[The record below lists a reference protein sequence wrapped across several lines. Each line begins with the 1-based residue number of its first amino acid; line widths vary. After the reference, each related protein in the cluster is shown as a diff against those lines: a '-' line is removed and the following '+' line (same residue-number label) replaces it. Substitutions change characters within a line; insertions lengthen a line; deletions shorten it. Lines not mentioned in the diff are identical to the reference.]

1 MKNIN
6 AEFKNLSHALEFDK
20 ILSDIASYAIIEKN
34 KSKILS
40 FRPLNK
46 LEDIKVRHTA
56 VQDALNV
63 LTKKTSLHFVETSK
77 ISNYI
82 LNAKKNKILS
92 GNEIFQIIAFLE
104 IQKKNIKILQQ
115 GKTLAPNLSKVAHDD
130 ALLDNLLKD
139 IKDFLDQKGQ
149 IKPNATKT
157 LEYLNLQ
164 LENLSNDIKN
174 KLDVIMSK
182 YADNNIIQ
190 EEIITLRN
198 DRFCLSVKSSEKKS
212 IPGIVHNTSD
222 SGQTVF
228 LEPLS
233 TVDMGNDRQE
243 IFIEIKKE
251 IQRILEEMTTI
262 ISDAHSEIKTAIKS
276 HNYLDEIFAIAKCA
290 NNSNS
295 QSLITYSDKNPFIKK
310 EMAHLKFINACHP
323 LIKDAVP
330 LNIEIDSTINAIA
343 ITGPNTG
350 GKTVVLKTVGLL
362 VSMALSGLP
371 IPAQTGTIIPLYDYI
386 YCDIGDEQ
394 SIQQS
399 LSTFSAHIK
408 SILTAI
414 NSATNKSLIL
424 IDELGAGTDP
434 DEGARLAT
442 SILDHLIK
450 TNAHLIVTTH
460 HSEVKKYAYENNDI
474 INASMEFDSNNLK
487 PTYLLTL
494 GLPGSSNALIIAEK
508 LGLPKAIIKQATKK
522 IPQNE
527 LNYTTLNRKLKARII
542 KLENMQIILKN
553 LKIRLNKRV
562 QDLNQNFNSIK
573 NLSSEKNL
581 HLLNE
586 FKKQNELFSKNIAE
600 LEKKH
605 SIEKNKKIYEEA
617 QKVKEELEKIIF
629 RKTNYSID
637 QYKIDEEVFVPKLKV
652 IGKITKLQTNDR
664 IEVTTASSSINL
676 KIDEIDKIDQN
687 DNKSKKFNSMQKNIN
702 FNSIDDPGMEVEI
715 RGKPIDI
722 AVAEAEQFLD
732 RAVRFG
738 HKRVKI
744 IHGKGSGKLKK
755 IIQEILEQHPLIERY
770 ENAAFGEGGAG
781 VTIVY
786 LEDIN

>member
-6 AEFKNLSHALEFDK
+6 AEFNNLSRALEFDI
-20 ILSDIASYAIIEKN
+20 ILSDIASYANIEKN
-34 KSKILS
+34 KNKILS

-46 LEDIKVRHTA
+46 LEDIKVRHAA

-63 LTKKTSLHFVETSK
+63 LAKKTSLHFVETSK

-82 LNAKKNKILS
+82 LSAKKNKILS
-92 GNEIFQIIAFLE
+92 EDEIFQIITFLE
-104 IQKKNIKILQQ
+104 IQKKNIRILQQ
-115 GKTLAPNLSKVAHDD
+115 GKTLAPNLSTVEHDES
-130 ALLDNLLKD
+130 LLNNLVKD
-139 IKDFLDQKGQ
+139 IKDFLDQKGN

-164 LENLSNDIKN
+164 LENLSNEIKN
-174 KLDVIMSK
+174 KLDIIINKHSG
-182 YADNNIIQ
+182 DNVIQ

-212 IPGIVHNTSD
+212 IPGIVHSTSD

-233 TVDMGNDRQE
+233 TIDIGNDRQE

-251 IQRILEEMTTI
+251 IQRILVEMTAI
-262 ISDAHSEIKTAIKS
+262 ISDAHNEIQTAIKS
-276 HNYLDEIFAIAKCA
+276 HSYLDEIFAIASHA
-290 NNSNS
+290 HNSGNHE
-295 QSLITYSDKNPFIKK
+295 LITHSDNEPFINK
-310 EMAHLKFINACHP
+310 AVTNLKLVNACHP

-330 LNIEIDSTINAIA
+330 LNIEIDNTINAIA

-362 VSMALSGLP
+362 VTMALAGLP
-371 IPAQTGTIIPLYDYI
+371 IPAGKKTSIPLYDYI

-414 NSATNKSLIL
+414 NSATDKSLIL

-434 DEGARLAT
+434 DEGAQLAT
-442 SILDHLIK
+442 AILDYLIK
-450 TNAHLIVTTH
+450 TNAHLIITTH
-460 HSEVKKYAYENNDI
+460 HSEVKKYANNNNGI

-494 GLPGSSNALIIAEK
+494 GMPGSSNALIIAEK
-508 LGLPKAIIKQATKK
+508 LGLPKDIIKQATKK
-522 IPQNE
+522 IPKKELNYNE
-527 LNYTTLNRKLKARII
+527 LNQKLKDRIMQ
-542 KLENMQIILKN
+542 LENMQITMQN
-553 LKIRLNKRV
+553 LKTNLGKRV
-562 QDLNQNFNSIK
+562 EELDQNFENIN

-581 HLLNE
+581 QVLNE
-586 FKKQNELFSKNIAE
+586 FKKQNELFSMNMSK
-600 LEKKH
+600 LEKKY
-605 SIEKNKKIYEEA
+605 SIEKNRKIYEEA
-617 QKVKEELEKIIF
+617 QKAQLKLEKIILN
-629 RKTNYSID
+629 KSNHSIEH
-637 QYKIDEEVFVPKLKV
+637 YNVDEKVFVPKLKV
-652 IGKITKLQTNDR
+652 IGKITKLQANDR
-664 IEVTTASSSINL
+664 IEVSTASSSIKL
-676 KIDEIDKIDQN
+676 KIDEIEKIDQKVN
-687 DNKSKKFNSMQKNIN
+687 GNKELNLMQKNIN
-702 FNSIDDPGMEVEI
+702 FNSVEDPGTEVEI
-715 RGKPIDI
+715 RGKPLDI
-722 AVAEAEQFLD
+722 AVGEAEKFLD
-732 RAVRFG
+732 QAARFG

-781 VTIVY
+781 VTIAY

>member
-6 AEFKNLSHALEFDK
+6 AEFKNFSNALEFNK

-34 KSKILS
+34 KKKILS
-40 FRPLNK
+40 FQPLNK
-46 LEDIKVRHTA
+46 LENIKDRHIA
-56 VQDALNV
+56 VQDALNI
-63 LTKKTSLHFVETSK
+63 LTKKTSLQFMETSR
-77 ISNYI
+77 INDHI
-82 LNAKKNKILS
+82 LSAQKNKILS
-92 GNEIFQIIAFLE
+92 ENEIFQIIAFLE
-104 IQKKNIKILQQ
+104 MQKKNVRILQQ
-115 GKTLAPNLSKVAHDD
+115 GKTLATNLSKVAHDD
-130 ALLDNLLKD
+130 ALLSNVLKD
-139 IKDFLDQKGQ
+139 IKEFLDQKGQ

-174 KLDVIMSK
+174 KLDIIMSK
-182 YADNNIIQ
+182 YTDQNVIQ

-222 SGQTVF
+222 TGQTVF
-228 LEPLS
+228 LEPLA
-233 TVDMGNDRQE
+233 TIDMGNDRQE
-243 IFIEIKKE
+243 VFIEIKRE
-251 IQRILEEMTTI
+251 IQRILEEMTAI
-262 ISDAHSEIKTAIKS
+262 ISDSHNEIKTAIKS
-276 HNYLDEIFAIAKCA
+276 HNYLDEIFAIAKHA
-290 NNSNS
+290 NHSNS
-295 QSLITYSDKNPFIKK
+295 QSLITHSDENPFIKK
-310 EMAHLKFINACHP
+310 ETTHLKLINACHP

-371 IPAQTGTIIPLYDYI
+371 IPAQRGTLIPLYDYI

-414 NSATNKSLIL
+414 NSSTNKSLIL

-442 SILDHLIK
+442 AILDHLIK

-460 HSEVKKYAYENNDI
+460 HSEVKKYAYDNNNI

-508 LGLPKAIIKQATKK
+508 LGLPKEIIKQATKK

-527 LNYTTLNRKLKARII
+527 LNYNALNQTLKAKII
-542 KLENMQIILKN
+542 KVENMQLTMQN
-553 LKIRLNKRV
+553 LKVRLNKRIHE
-562 QDLNQNFNSIK
+562 LNQNFNSIK
-573 NLSSEKNL
+573 NLSAEKNV

-586 FKKQNELFSKNIAE
+586 FKKQNELFSKNIIE

-605 SIEKNKKIYEEA
+605 SVEKNKKIYEEA
-617 QKVKEELEKIIF
+617 QKAKEEIEKIILK
-629 RKTNYSID
+629 KTKHSIN

-652 IGKITKLQTNDR
+652 TGKITKFQTNDR
-664 IEVTTASSSINL
+664 IEISTASSLVHL
-676 KIDEIDKIDQN
+676 KIDEIEKIDEK
-687 DNKSKKFNSMQKNIN
+687 DNESKKINLMQKNIN

-715 RGKPIDI
+715 RGKSIDI
-722 AVAEAEQFLD
+722 AVAEAEKFLD

-770 ENAAFGEGGAG
+770 ENAAFSEGGAG